1 MPFYHSFKQ
10 KSKKEKIEFK
20 KTLKRY
26 QNIYAFLSQL
36 IPFSDVNLEKM
47 YIFNKFLNKK
57 LPTINNPLPFSV
69 LQDVDIDSYKIVN
82 KGKEEIYLTSSG
94 ELNPIS
100 SIVSEAGQDYNE
112 PLSEQNLPRIIKF
125 FLAGLRIIFW
135 RMKN

>member
-1 MPFYHSFKQ
+1 
-10 KSKKEKIEFK
+10 
-20 KTLKRY
+20 
-26 QNIYAFLSQL
+26 
-36 IPFSDVNLEKM
+36 M

-69 LQDVDIDSYKIVN
+69 LQDIDIDSYKIVN

-112 PLSEQNLPRIIKF
+112 PLSKIIKDLNDAF
-125 FLAGLRIIFW
+125 GTKFTEDDKVFLGRVKDNLIVDNEKLRKRLKVHIFNLLYLEHN
-135 RMKN
+135 RKKRKRR